1 MPMWLRGHMAV
12 SVDQHVGGSQQLS
25 RRDPTGSCVEPAVN
39 NFGMAECQLHLLE
52 EIINHLETIGLGDK
66 QLNRKRISNVFYSAV
81 FCNNFFIAFFS

>member
-39 NFGMAECQLHLLE
+39 NFGMAECQLHFLE
-52 EIINHLETIGLGDK
+52 EIIKCNFCLLRQLARET
-66 QLNRKRISNVFYSAV
+66 NS
-81 FCNNFFIAFFS
+81 